1 MGSNI
6 ALTLSDWA
14 TKLYNNFKFPGF
26 SEMLWDNSTSRH
38 TIKQNVSR
46 FLQVPELIDAFW
58 SSINSFPFFLL
69 YESSFIHSIFS
80 SACVADMVNISTI
93 MTSAIT
99 GTRTFILFAGADV
112 RETRN
117 FGSSSVFSTVASF
130 GFHCLFH
137 RIIRSW
143 KFWIK
148 QMHVNTSV
156 AYLKKN
162 GFKGQLTLNLRKHW
176 RVAEH

>member
-26 SEMLWDNSTSRH
+26 SEMLWDNSASQH

-69 YESSFIHSIFS
+69 QGETNSLFLFLCFIGVTWPFIIVIIIIRRSLESIKQVVQQLHELL
-80 SACVADMVNISTI
+80 VL
-93 MTSAIT
+93 
-99 GTRTFILFAGADV
+99 TFI
-112 RETRN
+112 
-117 FGSSSVFSTVASF
+117 
-130 GFHCLFH
+130 
-137 RIIRSW
+137 
-143 KFWIK
+143 
-148 QMHVNTSV
+148 TSRV
-156 AYLKKN
+156 AYCDSLLYSFLNSQVIK
-162 GFKGQLTLNLRKHW
+162 TLLSLVQVTDTNRF
-176 RVAEH
+176 